1 MQSLAKDVHT
11 RHLFVFFF
19 SAKDGRTRQAEQC
32 ITPGI
37 RLFVTPQRLLED
49 SSCANNEFLLLP
61 LADVVTIRKDRKKW
75 KLCGLASNRQLFSNS
90 LKPVGTRWS
99 IVSHCQIFLSQ
110 FLGTGQMPLQQTII
124 RFECFE
130 PTRAMLFLNI
140 LKLVWLRWSIVT
152 FFQWQFFGTGRL
164 HLYLLLPFA
173 TNDNLD
179 IEANLQYDFWIAG
192 WLANNQQTKCRYK
205 LFPKQFTP
213 EVHAYNGRCWTF
225 LIEATSRQHG
235 MGDKPLRLSSSHS
248 TFLSQHRNWMMGQH
262 ICSPI
267 IHR

>member
-1 MQSLAKDVHT
+1 MSFYCYHCPTWSRWGKRGKSGSFAALPRFGSSSQTAWNQLEQDDQLSVIVKIFSRSSWEQAKC
-11 RHLFVFFF
+11 L
-19 SAKDGRTRQAEQC
+19 C
-32 ITPGI
+32 
-37 RLFVTPQRLLED
+37 
-49 SSCANNEFLLLP
+49 N
-61 LADVVTIRKDRKKW
+61 
-75 KLCGLASNRQLFSNS
+75 KLKSDLR
-90 LKPVGTRWS
+90 
-99 IVSHCQIFLSQ
+99 
-110 FLGTGQMPLQQTII
+110 
-124 RFECFE
+124 CFE
-130 PTRAMLFLNI
+130 PTQAMLFLKI
-140 LKLVWLRWSIVT
+140 LKLFWLRWSIVT

-179 IEANLQYDFWIAG
+179 MEANLQYDFWIAG

-205 LFPKQFTP
+205 LSPKQFTH

-248 TFLSQHRNWMMGQH
+248 TFLSQHHNWMMGQH